1 MSAWNLGSR
10 LAREPGVVA
19 RCIAGETILVPVTKR
34 AQEMG
39 LFTLN
44 EVGTFVWERLD
55 GERSLAAIADELTAS
70 FEVSRERAA
79 EDLLEFVGLLSDAGC
94 AGEAAS

>member
-1 MSAWNLGSR
+1 MSAVTLACT
-10 LAREPGVVA
+10 LAREPGIVA

-55 GERSLAAIADELTAS
+55 GERSLAAIADEMTVS
-70 FEVSRERAA
+70 FEVTREQAV
-79 EDLLEFVGLLSDAGC
+79 EDLLDFTRLLAEAGC
-94 AGEAAS
+94 VGGVAS